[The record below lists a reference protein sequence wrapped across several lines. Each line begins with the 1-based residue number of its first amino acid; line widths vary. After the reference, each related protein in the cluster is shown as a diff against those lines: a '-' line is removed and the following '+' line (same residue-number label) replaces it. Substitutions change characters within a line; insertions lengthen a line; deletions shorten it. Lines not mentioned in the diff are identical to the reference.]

1 MYERIATF
9 LARHNHAL
17 SDVVFQCDSDC
28 DAIAAII
35 KVNGLR
41 HDNAGNAYRLADIV
55 AWSNNK
61 NKEPRGVKS
70 LDPRGLVCLTQTCG
84 WMQIAVKKRRFK

>member
-28 DAIAAII
+28 CDFI

-70 LDPRGLVCLTQTCG
+70 LDPRA
-84 WMQIAVKKRRFK
+84 WMDAELKKRFK